1 MNTRAKIRGCFYKS
15 RNKDGQQ
22 STRSQERVMEQIISQ
37 PSGGNIL
44 WTPGSQTSSIQNC
57 KTLNSQFVPLCFGI
71 PRIETQTARRLGSG
85 TGTGRKAS
93 KSRGQSS
100 TKGNLVQSVNS
111 GGATAE
117 LSRSGAG
124 EQELW
129 NSAHSGY
136 GSRVPT
142 GTGWLEGALVA
153 FLVLRQS
160 WDHLPKANLK

>member
-1 MNTRAKIRGCFYKS
+1 MASPGKKHKLLG
-15 RNKDGQQ
+15 DWEVGLGQEGRQ
-22 STRSQERVMEQIISQ
+22 ARV
-37 PSGGNIL
+37 
-44 WTPGSQTSSIQNC
+44 GS
-57 KTLNSQFVPLCFGI
+57 KVPQ
-71 PRIETQTARRLGSG
+71 RVT
-85 TGTGRKAS
+85 
-93 KSRGQSS
+93 
-100 TKGNLVQSVNS
+100 LVQSVNR

-142 GTGWLEGALVA
+142 GTGWLEGTLVA

-160 WDHLPKANLK
+160 WYHLPKANLK